1 MSGRRKI
8 LVVRFSALGDVAM
21 TVPVVY
27 SVCRANPDVDFV
39 MVTRPLHASA
49 MIELPEN
56 LTVVPVRLEEYKGLG
71 GLKRLFDKL
80 YAEHKFDAF
89 ADLHNVLRTKVLA
102 LFCRLHRI
110 PAAMLKKARARRRAL
125 VRRHNKVMLPLT
137 PQRARFR
144 EVFHR
149 LGLNVEDRFSSLYGE
164 GKGAPAE
171 FAHITGPKQ
180 LTERWIG
187 IAPFAKHRGKTYP
200 LEQMRKVAK
209 ILAEKSSN
217 RLFLFGGKEEQ
228 PLLSEW
234 AKALGNRVVCVAG
247 QDRGLPAEI
256 ALMSHLDVMLSMD
269 SANMHLAS
277 LTGVPVVT
285 VWGATHP
292 YCGFRAFRQKDNTS
306 VQLSMACRP
315 CSIFGNKPCH
325 RGDYLCMS
333 AITPQSIVEKVNNI
347 IESK

>member
-49 MIELPEN
+49 MIDLPEN

-234 AKALGNRVVCVAG
+234 AKELGDRVVCVAG

-325 RGDYLCMS
+325 RGDYLCMT